1 LDAALTELPQALCL
15 SPDGL
20 SVRARPQLRY
30 VQSTNSGRL
39 GWEDQRWELAARS
52 QYDPDTPKGN
62 PVAAVETVGT
72 HLAQLLPNAGSS
84 ILGQLETASQR
95 RQFGRRDVLH
105 SRGIQL
111 FPFVVLDGHIMAR
124 RVAETGQV
132 YAALIAGAGYFG
144 GVHSISQPEADALYE
159 LIALGDGA
167 WATWDPKFV
176 RKLAL
181 EDAGLAVDLLDHSSD
196 FTVVLN
202 MRLDERTFQSAR
214 QRMATIL
221 IRYGRAIF
229 DTAHPVAQRSDLAA
243 MIGTSRVMMYR
254 ALRELEAEGLVQR
267 ERTGGI
273 KILDEAR
280 LADLITVAAPE
291 DAPAL

>member
-1 LDAALTELPQALCL
+1 MYKVRI
-15 SPDGL
+15 PDESSAKIHGGD
-20 SVRARPQLRY
+20 RGGP
-30 VQSTNSGRL
+30 
-39 GWEDQRWELAARS
+39 
-52 QYDPDTPKGN
+52 QYDPGTLRDFVDAIESVGIHLGRLLGN
-62 PVAAVETVGT
+62 ADANT
-72 HLAQLLPNAGSS
+72 LR
-84 ILGQLETASQR
+84 QLEAAALR
-95 RQFGRRDVLH
+95 RPFRRRDVLH

-132 YAALIAGAGYFG
+132 HAALIAGGGYLG
-144 GVHSISQPEADALYE
+144 GVHSVSKPEADALYE

-167 WATWDPKFV
+167 WATWDPRFV

-181 EDAGLAVDLLDHSSD
+181 DDAGLAVDLLDHSSD

-214 QRMATIL
+214 QRMAAIL
-221 IRYGRAIF
+221 IRYGSAIF

-254 ALRELEAEGLVQR
+254 ALRELEADGLVER

-273 KILDEAR
+273 RILNEAR
-280 LADLITVAAPE
+280 LADLVTVAAPD